1 MEKIYLYHTNDL
13 HSHLENWPRIKQFLQ
28 KQQKL
33 HQESGED
40 SFLFDI
46 GDFID
51 RWHPYTEATMGKG
64 NIALLNECCYTAA
77 TIGNN
82 EGVNLPHD
90 DLDKLYKHAD
100 FDVLV
105 ANFFNKDGSYPDWV
119 KPYKI
124 YQTPTGTKV
133 GVLGLTAM
141 FAQLYDQLDWELTE
155 PIEEL
160 KKWVKQLK
168 QESDLVILL
177 SHLGLRDDER
187 IASEF
192 PEIDVILGAHTHHV
206 LETGEMVG
214 DTLIGAA
221 GKYGYYVGQVI
232 LEINDQRTISS
243 KSALLFNVNDLPPV
257 KNEEREIQLFF
268 DKGKDLLSQTIT
280 TLQRPLAAEPFKKT
294 DLGLLLCRAVKEW
307 CQADCAMINAGLL
320 LGPLAGDVTKYDLLT
335 ICPHPINPCVV
346 EITGEELI
354 AVIEESLDETLHHRH
369 IKGLGFRGDKLGI
382 FIYDGVEFVE
392 GRVLIGGMEPAPEKT
407 YTLALPDMFTF
418 GHFFKR
424 VIPQKAKNYFLPEF
438 MRDLLKWKLQSM
450 S

>member
-33 HQESGED
+33 HNESGED

-51 RWHPYTEATMGKG
+51 RWHPYTEATMGIG
-64 NIALLNECCYTAA
+64 NIALLNECRYTAA

-90 DLDKLYKHAD
+90 DLDKLYEYAD

-105 ANFFNKDGSYPDWV
+105 ANFFNKDGSYPEWV

-124 YQTPTGTKV
+124 YQTPTGTKI
-133 GVLGLTAM
+133 GVLGLTAI
-141 FAQLYDQLDWELTE
+141 FAQLYDQLGWKLTE

-160 KKWVKQLK
+160 RKWVKQLK
-168 QESDLVILL
+168 QESDMVILL

-187 IASEF
+187 IAAEF
-192 PEIDVILGAHTHHV
+192 TEIDVILGAHTHHV
-206 LETGEMVG
+206 LETGEMAG

-232 LEINDQRTISS
+232 LEINDQKTISS

-257 KNEEREIQLFF
+257 KNEEREIQLFL

-280 TLQRPLAAEPFKKT
+280 TLQRPLVADPFKET
-294 DLGLLLCRAVKEW
+294 DLALLLCRAVKEW

-346 EITGEELI
+346 ELTGEELI
-354 AVIEESLDETLHHRH
+354 AVIEESMDETLHHRH

-382 FIYDGVEFVE
+382 FVYDGVEFVE
-392 GRVLIGGMEPAPEKT
+392 GRVLVGGMEPATEKT

>member
-33 HQESGED
+33 HHESGED

-51 RWHPYTEATMGKG
+51 RWHPYTEATMGIG
-64 NIALLNECCYTAA
+64 NIALLNECRYTAV

-90 DLDKLYKHAD
+90 DLDKLYEHAD

-124 YQTPTGTKV
+124 YQTPTGTKI

-141 FAQLYDQLDWELTE
+141 FAQLYDQLGWKLTE

-160 KKWVKQLK
+160 KQWVKQLN

-187 IASEF
+187 IAAEF

-268 DKGKDLLSQTIT
+268 DKGKELLSQTIT
-280 TLQRPLAAEPFKKT
+280 TLQRTLVADPFKET
-294 DLGLLLCRAVKEW
+294 DLAMLLCRAVKEW

-346 EITGEELI
+346 ELTGEELI
-354 AVIEESLDETLHHRH
+354 AVIEESMDETLHHRH

-382 FIYDGVEFVE
+382 FVYDGVEFVE
-392 GRVLIGGMEPAPEKT
+392 GRVLIGGRELAPEKT

-424 VIPQKAKNYFLPEF
+424 VILQKAKNYFLPEF